1 MMELYLLAFIIIVQN
16 IAVFLDN
23 YAIFYLTSRNNSTK
37 IATAYTKKYQ
47 IDFLSRGFLFFT
59 PPLLGLLLTQDN
71 LNFLLLS
78 LLISAAV
85 TLFLTLF
92 QSFNFLTKT
101 KMTFSFPLTLKN
113 LFLLLI
119 GLIVYAIYLYVPF
132 YLNILSYFFK
142 QHSLWIVQLSPA
154 LTAVSS
160 VFVVYYMDPKVAKF
174 IDAIKIKK
182 DPSVIFELIAI
193 RLLGRLI
200 ILLASFFIFLKLV

>member
-23 YAIFYLTSRNNSTK
+23 YAIFYLTSRYNSTK